1 MSENVTR
8 PTTVDPLRYVADIEH
23 DGRRA
28 DAETM
33 LELMGRVTGWAP
45 RMWGPSIIGYGRYR
59 YRLAS
64 GKESE
69 SLATGF
75 SPRAANLVVYIV
87 PGYDDL
93 DLELARLGKHRI
105 GKSCL
110 YVKRLAD
117 IDLDVL
123 ETIVRRGLDSLRQ
136 HHDVAGE

>member
-1 MSENVTR
+1 MSDNVTR
-8 PTTVDPLRYVADIEH
+8 PTTVDPAGFVANIGH

-33 LELMGRVTGWAP
+33 LELMGRVTGWTP

-59 YRLAS
+59 YRLAN

-87 PGYDDL
+87 PGYDEL
-93 DLELARLGKHRI
+93 ETELAALGRHRV

-123 ETIVRRGLDSLRQ
+123 ESIVRRGLDTLRQ
-136 HHDVAGE
+136 HHDVAGV